1 MPLSQKACRATRDLK
16 FPRAASSTM
25 FSKNIIKRIIMKYSK
40 KILISLAFACF
51 AAGTLSAAPAESLGA
66 TVRGAN
72 RGDADSQKQL
82 AARYASGHEVVKD
95 DVLAEQWNLRA
106 DPKLSAKLGGN
117 ALAALERRRAAD
129 APKPAPAQA
138 ETPAAKKTIPAP
150 VPAKKAAPGV
160 PAKPDAQTRKPAA
173 APAPAKPETSEAEFR
188 LLLRRAS
195 QGDSAALKKFR
206 EDSALRARLNNYA
219 QTPEG
224 RRNPFVDAV
233 KRKIK

>member
-1 MPLSQKACRATRDLK
+1 
-16 FPRAASSTM
+16 
-25 FSKNIIKRIIMKYSK
+25 MKYSK
-40 KILISLAFACF
+40 KIQISLAFACF

-117 ALAALERRRAAD
+117 ALAALQRRRAAD

-138 ETPAAKKTIPAP
+138 ETPAAKKTVPAP

-160 PAKPDAQTRKPAA
+160 PAKPAA

>member
-1 MPLSQKACRATRDLK
+1 
-16 FPRAASSTM
+16 
-25 FSKNIIKRIIMKYSK
+25 MKYSK

-82 AARYASGHEVVKD
+82 AARYASGREVVKD

-117 ALAALERRRAAD
+117 ALAALQRRRAAD

-138 ETPAAKKTIPAP
+138 ETPAAKKT

-160 PAKPDAQTRKPAA
+160 PAKPAAQTRKPAAA

>member
-1 MPLSQKACRATRDLK
+1 
-16 FPRAASSTM
+16 
-25 FSKNIIKRIIMKYSK
+25 MKSSK

-66 TVRGAN
+66 TVRGVN

-117 ALAALERRRAAD
+117 ALAALQRRRAAD

-138 ETPAAKKTIPAP
+138 ETPAAKKT

-160 PAKPDAQTRKPAA
+160 PAKPAAQTQKPAA
-173 APAPAKPETSEAEFR
+173 AASEAPAPAKPETSEAEFR

>member
-1 MPLSQKACRATRDLK
+1 
-16 FPRAASSTM
+16 
-25 FSKNIIKRIIMKYSK
+25 MKYSK

-117 ALAALERRRAAD
+117 ALAALQRRRAAD

-138 ETPAAKKTIPAP
+138 ETPAAKKTAPAP

-160 PAKPDAQTRKPAA
+160 PAKPAAQTQKPADA
-173 APAPAKPETSEAEFR
+173 APEAPVPAKPETSEAEFR

>member
-1 MPLSQKACRATRDLK
+1 
-16 FPRAASSTM
+16 
-25 FSKNIIKRIIMKYSK
+25 MKYSK

-117 ALAALERRRAAD
+117 ALAALQRRRAAD

-138 ETPAAKKTIPAP
+138 ETPAAKKTAPAP
-150 VPAKKAAPGV
+150 VPAKKAAPSA
-160 PAKPDAQTRKPAA
+160 PAKPAAQTQKPAA
-173 APAPAKPETSEAEFR
+173 APEASAPAKPETSEAEFR

>member
-1 MPLSQKACRATRDLK
+1 
-16 FPRAASSTM
+16 
-25 FSKNIIKRIIMKYSK
+25 MKYSK

-117 ALAALERRRAAD
+117 ALAALQRRRAAD

-138 ETPAAKKTIPAP
+138 ETPAAKKTAPAP

-160 PAKPDAQTRKPAA
+160 PAKVAAQTQKPAA
-173 APAPAKPETSEAEFR
+173 ASSEAPAPAKPETSEAEFR

>member
-1 MPLSQKACRATRDLK
+1 
-16 FPRAASSTM
+16 
-25 FSKNIIKRIIMKYSK
+25 MKYSK

-72 RGDADSQKQL
+72 RGDADSQKRL

-106 DPKLSAKLGGN
+106 DPKLSAKIGGN
-117 ALAALERRRAAD
+117 ALAALQRRRAAD
-129 APKPAPAQA
+129 APKPEPAQA
-138 ETPAAKKTIPAP
+138 ETPAAKRTVPAP

-160 PAKPDAQTRKPAA
+160 PAKPAA
-173 APAPAKPETSEAEFR
+173 AASEASAPAKPETSEAEFR

>member
-1 MPLSQKACRATRDLK
+1 
-16 FPRAASSTM
+16 
-25 FSKNIIKRIIMKYSK
+25 MKSSK

-138 ETPAAKKTIPAP
+138 ETPAAKKT

-160 PAKPDAQTRKPAA
+160 PAKPAAQTQKPAA
-173 APAPAKPETSEAEFR
+173 AASEAPAPAKPETSEAEFR

>member
-1 MPLSQKACRATRDLK
+1 
-16 FPRAASSTM
+16 
-25 FSKNIIKRIIMKYSK
+25 MKYSK

-66 TVRGAN
+66 TVRGVN

-117 ALAALERRRAAD
+117 ALAALQRRRAAD

-138 ETPAAKKTIPAP
+138 ETPAAKKTAPAP

-160 PAKPDAQTRKPAA
+160 PAKPDAQTQKPADA
-173 APAPAKPETSEAEFR
+173 APEAPVPAKPETSEAEFR

>member
-1 MPLSQKACRATRDLK
+1 
-16 FPRAASSTM
+16 
-25 FSKNIIKRIIMKYSK
+25 MKYSK

-106 DPKLSAKLGGN
+106 DPKLSAKIGGN
-117 ALAALERRRAAD
+117 ALAALQRRRAAD
-129 APKPAPAQA
+129 APKPEPAQA
-138 ETPAAKKTIPAP
+138 ETPTAKKSAPAP
-150 VPAKKAAPGV
+150 VPAK
-160 PAKPDAQTRKPAA
+160 PAA
-173 APAPAKPETSEAEFR
+173 AASEASAPAKPETSEAEFR

>member
-1 MPLSQKACRATRDLK
+1 
-16 FPRAASSTM
+16 
-25 FSKNIIKRIIMKYSK
+25 MKYSK

-117 ALAALERRRAAD
+117 ALAALQCRRAAD

-138 ETPAAKKTIPAP
+138 ETPAAKKT
-150 VPAKKAAPGV
+150 
-160 PAKPDAQTRKPAA
+160 
-173 APAPAKPETSEAEFR
+173 APAKPETSEAEFR

>member
-1 MPLSQKACRATRDLK
+1 
-16 FPRAASSTM
+16 
-25 FSKNIIKRIIMKYSK
+25 MKYSK

-117 ALAALERRRAAD
+117 ALAALQRRRAAD

-138 ETPAAKKTIPAP
+138 ETPAAKKTAPAP

-160 PAKPDAQTRKPAA
+160 PAKPAAQTQKSAAA
-173 APAPAKPETSEAEFR
+173 APEASAPAKPETSEAEFR

-206 EDSALRARLNNYA
+206 EDSTLRARLNNYA

>member
-1 MPLSQKACRATRDLK
+1 
-16 FPRAASSTM
+16 
-25 FSKNIIKRIIMKYSK
+25 MKYSK

-72 RGDADSQKQL
+72 RGDADSQKRL

-106 DPKLSAKLGGN
+106 DPKLSAKIGGN
-117 ALAALERRRAAD
+117 ALAALQRRRAAD
-129 APKPAPAQA
+129 APKPEPAQA
-138 ETPAAKKTIPAP
+138 ETPAAKKP

-160 PAKPDAQTRKPAA
+160 PAKPAA
-173 APAPAKPETSEAEFR
+173 AASEASAPAKPETTDAEFR

>member
-1 MPLSQKACRATRDLK
+1 
-16 FPRAASSTM
+16 
-25 FSKNIIKRIIMKYSK
+25 MKYSK

-72 RGDADSQKQL
+72 HGDADSQKQL
-82 AARYASGHEVVKD
+82 AARYASGREVVKD

-138 ETPAAKKTIPAP
+138 ETPAAKKTAPAP

-160 PAKPDAQTRKPAA
+160 PAKPDAQTRKPAVA
-173 APAPAKPETSEAEFR
+173 ASEAPAPAKPETSEAEFR

>member
-1 MPLSQKACRATRDLK
+1 
-16 FPRAASSTM
+16 
-25 FSKNIIKRIIMKYSK
+25 MKYSK

-72 RGDADSQKQL
+72 RGDADSQKRL

-106 DPKLSAKLGGN
+106 DPKLSAKIGGN
-117 ALAALERRRAAD
+117 ALAALQRRRAAD
-129 APKPAPAQA
+129 APKPEPAQA
-138 ETPAAKKTIPAP
+138 ETPAAKKP

-160 PAKPDAQTRKPAA
+160 PAKPAAA
-173 APAPAKPETSEAEFR
+173 APEASAPAKPETSEAEFR

>member
-1 MPLSQKACRATRDLK
+1 
-16 FPRAASSTM
+16 
-25 FSKNIIKRIIMKYSK
+25 MKYSK

-72 RGDADSQKQL
+72 RGDADSQKRL

-106 DPKLSAKLGGN
+106 DPKLSAKIGGN
-117 ALAALERRRAAD
+117 ALAALQRRRAAD
-129 APKPAPAQA
+129 APKPEPAQA
-138 ETPAAKKTIPAP
+138 ETPAAKKP

-160 PAKPDAQTRKPAA
+160 PAKPAA
-173 APAPAKPETSEAEFR
+173 AASEASAPAKPETSEAEFR

>member
-1 MPLSQKACRATRDLK
+1 
-16 FPRAASSTM
+16 
-25 FSKNIIKRIIMKYSK
+25 MKYSK

-117 ALAALERRRAAD
+117 ALAALQRRRAAD
-129 APKPAPAQA
+129 APKPAQA
-138 ETPAAKKTIPAP
+138 ETPAAKKTVPAP

-160 PAKPDAQTRKPAA
+160 PAKPAAQTRKPAAA

>member
-1 MPLSQKACRATRDLK
+1 
-16 FPRAASSTM
+16 
-25 FSKNIIKRIIMKYSK
+25 MKYSK

-117 ALAALERRRAAD
+117 ALAALQRRRAAD

-138 ETPAAKKTIPAP
+138 ETPAAKKTVPAP

-160 PAKPDAQTRKPAA
+160 PAKPAA
-173 APAPAKPETSEAEFR
+173 AAPEAPAPAKPETSEAEFR

>member
-1 MPLSQKACRATRDLK
+1 
-16 FPRAASSTM
+16 
-25 FSKNIIKRIIMKYSK
+25 MKYSK

-72 RGDADSQKQL
+72 RGDADSQKRL

-106 DPKLSAKLGGN
+106 NPKLSAKIGGN
-117 ALAALERRRAAD
+117 ALAALQRRRAAD
-129 APKPAPAQA
+129 APKPEPAQA
-138 ETPAAKKTIPAP
+138 ETPTAKKPVPAP

-173 APAPAKPETSEAEFR
+173 APEASAPAKPETSEAEFR

>member
-1 MPLSQKACRATRDLK
+1 
-16 FPRAASSTM
+16 
-25 FSKNIIKRIIMKYSK
+25 MKYSK

-117 ALAALERRRAAD
+117 ALAALQRRRAAD

-138 ETPAAKKTIPAP
+138 ETPAAKKS

-160 PAKPDAQTRKPAA
+160 SAKPDAQTRKPAA
-173 APAPAKPETSEAEFR
+173 AVPEAPAPAKPETSEAEFR

-219 QTPEG
+219 QMPEG

>member
-1 MPLSQKACRATRDLK
+1 
-16 FPRAASSTM
+16 
-25 FSKNIIKRIIMKYSK
+25 MKYSK

-117 ALAALERRRAAD
+117 ALAALQRRRAAD

-138 ETPAAKKTIPAP
+138 ETPAAKKT
-150 VPAKKAAPGV
+150 V
-160 PAKPDAQTRKPAA
+160 PAKPAAQTQKPADA
-173 APAPAKPETSEAEFR
+173 APEAPVPAKPETSEAEFR

>member
-1 MPLSQKACRATRDLK
+1 
-16 FPRAASSTM
+16 
-25 FSKNIIKRIIMKYSK
+25 MKYSK
-40 KILISLAFACF
+40 KILICLAFACF

-72 RGDADSQKQL
+72 RGDADSQKRL

-106 DPKLSAKLGGN
+106 DPKLSAKIGGN
-117 ALAALERRRAAD
+117 ALAALQRRRAAD
-129 APKPAPAQA
+129 APKPEPAQA
-138 ETPAAKKTIPAP
+138 ETPAAKKP

-160 PAKPDAQTRKPAA
+160 PAKPAA
-173 APAPAKPETSEAEFR
+173 AAPEAPAPAKPETSEAEFR

>member
-1 MPLSQKACRATRDLK
+1 
-16 FPRAASSTM
+16 
-25 FSKNIIKRIIMKYSK
+25 MKYSK

-117 ALAALERRRAAD
+117 ALAALQRRRAAD

-138 ETPAAKKTIPAP
+138 ETPAAKKT

-160 PAKPDAQTRKPAA
+160 PAKPAAQTRKPAA
-173 APAPAKPETSEAEFR
+173 AAPAKPETSEAEFR